1 MGIFINLL
9 NEIEII
15 LLMWIILQLDFT
27 KNKVKM
33 ILGVIFII
41 AAVLFSE
48 LCPNNDLRMAIGV
61 IILPM
66 IGTVLLFEETL
77 TSVFLKYW
85 SSFWY
90 MDFIHMPS
98 ELTFKFF
105 EFVLR
110 TNVSGE
116 IERIICYIVAIIIL
130 IVLGYFIKR
139 RKDLTE
145 WIKDIP
151 GIYFVLGIIC
161 AVTVSGIEAFARN
174 MPDNESTEAKVLL
187 EVLIILVS
195 IFVYLMGI
203 GFSFA
208 DLLRREYKK
217 KNDLNIQYLN
227 MSKEYYNQQV
237 VYMQEIR
244 SIKHDMNAHM
254 NILGSYAE
262 RQEWGQLKEYLQQIV
277 KHQEVAQGR
286 IIDVGNEIINA
297 IITDAMRKSN
307 ISGDNV
313 MIECEGVL
321 PDNMNISEY
330 DLCTIFSNLVSNGV
344 EACSRLKENDKR
356 LRIVFKE
363 EGGLARILFENPIEW
378 EVDVN
383 KLGTYTSKK
392 EKEQHGYGISNV
404 QKTVSRCGG
413 SMVMQAVDGK
423 FRVVIVIN
431 KSDNE

>member
-15 LLMWIILQLDFT
+15 LLMWVILQLDFT

-33 ILGVIFII
+33 TLGVIFTVV
-41 AAVLFSE
+41 AVVFSE
-48 LCPNNDLRMAIGV
+48 ICSNDDLRMILGV
-61 IILPM
+61 IILPL
-66 IGTVLLFEETL
+66 IGNVLLFEGTL

-85 SSFWY
+85 FSFCY
-90 MDFIHMPS
+90 TDFAHMPS
-98 ELTFKFF
+98 ELAFKFF
-105 EFVLR
+105 EFVFR
-110 TNVSGE
+110 VNVSE
-116 IERIICYIVAIIIL
+116 EFERIICYITTIIIL

-139 RKDLTE
+139 RKEVAE

-151 GIYFVLGIIC
+151 RIYFVLGIIC
-161 AVTVSGIEAFARN
+161 AVVVSGIEAFARN
-174 MPDNESTEAKVLL
+174 ISHNESAEAKVLL
-187 EVLIILVS
+187 EVLIIVVS
-195 IFVYLMGI
+195 IFVYLLGI

-217 KNDLNIQYLN
+217 RNDLNIQYLN

-237 VYMQEIR
+237 VHMQEIR

-254 NILGSYAE
+254 NILGTYAE
-262 RQEWGQLKEYLQQIV
+262 RQEWGKLKEYLQQIV
-277 KHQEVAQGR
+277 KHQEISQGK

-297 IITDAMRKSN
+297 IMADAMRKSK
-307 ISGDNV
+307 ISEDNV
-313 MIECEGVL
+313 VIECVGVL
-321 PDNMNISEY
+321 PNDIDISEY
-330 DLCTIFSNLVSNGV
+330 DLCTIFFNLVSNGV
-344 EACSRLKENDKR
+344 EACNRLKKNEKR

-363 EGGLARILFENPIEW
+363 EEGLARILFENPIEW
-378 EVDVN
+378 EVDIN

-413 SMVMQAVDGK
+413 SMVMKAVDGK
-423 FRVVIVIN
+423 FRVVILIN
-431 KSDNE
+431 KSDNG